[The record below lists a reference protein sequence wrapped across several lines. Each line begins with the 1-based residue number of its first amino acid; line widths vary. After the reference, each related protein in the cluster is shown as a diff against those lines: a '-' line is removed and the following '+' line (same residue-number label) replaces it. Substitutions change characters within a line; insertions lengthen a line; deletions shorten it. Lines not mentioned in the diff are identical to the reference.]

1 MSATAM
7 KISALLLVLLG
18 ILAIAAGVV
27 YFVEAARDLPSFFP
41 GSLPSDSPFKF
52 HRRSRGAV
60 GMGLGVLLVAA
71 GAWLA
76 FLARR
81 ERLKASRDY

>member
-1 MSATAM
+1 
-7 KISALLLVLLG
+7 
-18 ILAIAAGVV
+18 
-27 YFVEAARDLPSFFP
+27 
-41 GSLPSDSPFKF
+41 
-52 HRRSRGAV
+52 
-60 GMGLGVLLVAA
+60 MGLGVLLVAA